1 MADSTMSDAD
11 KVREMAPDPSG
22 HMADISKIRAKRLA
36 KLGGAHSNGSSSSSL
51 AASGSPAQPSSA
63 SPQPTATS
71 PPPQH
76 SAKSPNEAKPNQFS
90 QVGMKGEPE
99 KKTATQIKI
108 RPRPASPAKRD
119 SEGAERPRSRQR
131 EPENLETWQD
141 RNLRSIFRVTL
152 RPEEIKDA
160 HGHQL
165 LFLGGTRQD
174 LNEEKAPF
182 LLNNNI
188 LEGAIAEAA
197 GQAPGGK
204 PFEYLLACFKR
215 ISRGIRGTKYSGAD
229 DPKRDI
235 LKETRRL
242 CMSYCVFAVTMPEM
256 FGDNVPATNPL
267 VDHLLADPE
276 CDSGICTDFL
286 DEASTRMDED
296 ETISNALVGAAE
308 DLSRRLA
315 TIDMN
320 GDYQTYVRGLMNLI
334 RYPKIVEAMTR
345 SQMWAPLD
353 VEPQDIETKT
363 LLGPFFRLS
372 PMQLEVAQSYFSAPK
387 TRDRNFITSAQNAI
401 RLTLRNHQL
410 MLFQIA
416 RSIAGSGAQ
425 SKEAML
431 NWFALCVNKNH
442 KKRAMRVDY
451 KTVSGDGFM
460 VNVTV
465 VLDQLCEPFMD
476 ASFSK
481 IDKIDV
487 DYLRRKPRVDISD
500 ETKINADQKTADE
513 FYARPA
519 DGTSGFTSEIFFLT
533 VAAHHY
539 GTEAAQTRMSTMKK
553 SVKRYEQD
561 LEAFEADRHKYI
573 NVSRTFTLL
582 IEPTLTILQDP
593 RYLARFEEHVSRI
606 KKQIDDMWSTIHATN
621 GVLLDD
627 LNQARSMQFMRLVI
641 VWLLRLASR
650 QNLPKSGELKL
661 PLPAD
666 QPDVFRCLP
675 EYFLEDIVE
684 NFKFITGNIPHIMT
698 PQQCDEIVQICVAF
712 LRNTEYVKNPG
723 VKSGLVTILYYGVQ
737 PMQNSKTGLLG
748 DLLIGSPFAH
758 KHLLHALMKFYIEA
772 ESTGTHTQFY
782 DKFNIRFEI
791 FQVIKC
797 IWANTMYRENLAK
810 EAAVNTD
817 FFVQFVNMIVN
828 DVTFVLDESLS
839 SFTRIHELTKEIGSA
854 AFGALSEEERKE
866 RQELL
871 EDQKGKAKSYMG
883 LTRESMETL
892 ILFTETL
899 PDAFTMPEI
908 VQRLADMLD
917 YNLDIMVGDKR
928 TNLRVDNAEEYKFNP
943 RALLTDI
950 VKVFINLSGKARF
963 VQAIAKDGRSYK
975 PQNFTK
981 AAELMRN
988 KVYMSPMEI
997 QTWTQ
1002 LGDRVALVKAEEEEE
1017 EADLG
1022 EVPEEFMDPLMADI
1036 MTDPVILPISRQVID
1051 RSTIRS
1057 HLLSDPNDPFNRT
1070 PLKITDVIADDALRG
1085 KIQAWKKERLEA
1097 KRAEKGATA
1106 AATAAAGGGEAMDT
1120 SQG

>member
-1 MADSTMSDAD
+1 MADSTLSDAD
-11 KVREMAPDPSG
+11 K
-22 HMADISKIRAKRLA
+22 IRQKRLA
-36 KLGGAHSNGSSSSSL
+36 KLGGGAQGSN
-51 AASGSPAQPSSA
+51 ASALPTPTSAPAQPSPA
-63 SPQPTATS
+63 PAPLPAVAPPSPQP
-71 PPPQH
+71 
-76 SAKSPNEAKPNQFS
+76 
-90 QVGMKGEPE
+90 E
-99 KKTATQIKI
+99 KKKAPTQIKI
-108 RPRPASPAKRD
+108 RPRPASPPKRERD
-119 SEGAERPRSRQR
+119 GAERPRSRQR
-131 EPENLETWQD
+131 EPESLETWQD
-141 RNLRSIFRVTL
+141 RNLRAILRVTL
-152 RPEEIKDA
+152 LSEEATDA
-160 HGHQL
+160 HGHAL
-165 LFLGGTRQD
+165 LFLPGTRGD
-174 LNEEKAPF
+174 LVENKAP
-182 LLNNNI
+182 LQLSLDV
-188 LEGAIAEAA
+188 LEGAITEAA
-197 GQAPGGK
+197 GNAPGGK

-215 ISRGIRGTKYSGAD
+215 VSRGIRGTKYAGGGGPDEA
-229 DPKRDI
+229 KRDV
-235 LKETRRL
+235 LKEARRL
-242 CMSYCVFAVTMPEM
+242 CMSYCLFAVTLPEM
-256 FGDNVPATNPL
+256 FGEHVPATNPL

-276 CDSGICTDFL
+276 CDLGICTDFL
-286 DEASTRMDED
+286 DEVSVCMGVEGC
-296 ETISNALVGAAE
+296 ESISDALVGAAE
-308 DLSRRLA
+308 DLSGRLA
-315 TIDMN
+315 GLDMN
-320 GDYQTYVRGLMNLI
+320 CDYQSHVRGLMNLI
-334 RYPKIVEAMTR
+334 RYPKIVDAMTQ
-345 SQMWAPLD
+345 SAQWAPPD
-353 VEPQDIETKT
+353 IEPQDIETKT

-372 PMQLEVAQSYFSAPK
+372 PMQPEVSQSYFSAPK
-387 TRDRNFITSAQNAI
+387 TRDRNFISSAQNAI

-410 MLFQIA
+410 LLFQIA
-416 RSIAGSGAQ
+416 KSVASSSAQ

-465 VLDQLCEPFMD
+465 ALDQLCEPFMD

-487 DYLRRKPRVDISD
+487 DYLRRSPRVDISD
-500 ETKINADQKTADE
+500 ETKINADQKAADE

-519 DGTSGFTSEIFFLT
+519 SGANGFTSEIFFLT

-539 GTEAAQTRMSTMKK
+539 GTEAAQARMATMRK

-573 NVSRTFTLL
+573 N
-582 IEPTLTILQDP
+582 DP
-593 RYLARFEEHVSRI
+593 RYLARYEEQVSRI

-650 QNLPKSGELKL
+650 QNLPTSGELRL

-666 QPDVFRCLP
+666 EPEVFACLP
-675 EYFLEDIVE
+675 EYFLEDIVD
-684 NFKFITGNIPHIMT
+684 NFKFITGNMPHIMT

-723 VKSGLVTILYYGVQ
+723 VKSGLVTILFYGVQ
-737 PMQNSKTGLLG
+737 PMYNNKRGLLG

-772 ESTGTHTQFY
+772 ESTGTHTQFF

-797 IWANTMYRENLAK
+797 IWANTMYRESLAK

-839 SFTRIHELTKEIGSA
+839 SFARIHELSKELASA
-854 AFGALSEEERKE
+854 AFAALAEEQRKE
-866 RQELL
+866 KLELL
-871 EDQKGKAKSYMG
+871 EDQKGKAKSYMQ

-917 YNLDIMVGDKR
+917 YNLDIMVGAKR
-928 TNLRVDNAEEYKFNP
+928 TGLRVANAAEYKFDP

-950 VKVFINLSGKARF
+950 VKVFINLAGKARF

-975 PQNFTK
+975 PANFAG
-981 AAELMRN
+981 AARLMQS
-988 KVYMSPMEI
+988 KVYMSPAEI
-997 QTWTQ
+997 LLWTD
-1002 LGDRVALVKAEEEEE
+1002 LGLRVAEVKAAEEEE

-1022 EVPEEFMDPLMADI
+1022 EVPDEFLDPLLADL
-1036 MTDPVILPISRQVID
+1036 MTDPVLLPTSRQVVD

-1057 HLLSDPNDPFNRT
+1057 HLLSDPCDPFNRA
-1070 PLKITDVIADDALRG
+1070 PLRIEEVVEDAGLRG
-1085 KIQAWKKERLEA
+1085 RIEAWRRGRLEGV
-1097 KRAEKGATA
+1097 RRERRERA
-1106 AATAAAGGGEAMDT
+1106 AAAAAAAEVAEGGPMDT
-1120 SQG
+1120 SEG

>member
-11 KVREMAPDPSG
+11 KVREATPAPDA
-22 HMADISKIRAKRLA
+22 HLADISKIRAKRLA
-36 KLGGAHSNGSSSSSL
+36 KLGGAQSNGSSSASL
-51 AASGSPAQPSSA
+51 APNGTATQSSA
-63 SPQPTATS
+63 ATPQSTATS
-71 PPPQH
+71 PPPQQ
-76 SAKSPNEAKPNQFS
+76 STKAPTEPKPSQFS
-90 QVGMKGEPE
+90 QLGMKQEQE
-99 KKTATQIKI
+99 KKAATPIKV
-108 RPRPASPAKRD
+108 RPRPASPAKRNSD
-119 SEGAERPRSRQR
+119 GAERPRSQR

-152 RPEEIKDA
+152 RPEEVKDA
-160 HGHQL
+160 HGHPL
-165 LFLGGTRQD
+165 LFLGSTRQD
-174 LNEEKAPF
+174 LNDENAPF
-182 LLNNNI
+182 LLNNTV
-188 LEGAIAEAA
+188 LEGAITEAA
-197 GQAPGGK
+197 SQAPGGK

-256 FGDNVPATNPL
+256 FGENVPSTNPL
-267 VDHLLADPE
+267 VDHLLSDPE

-296 ETISNALVGAAE
+296 ESISTALVGAAE

-315 TIDMN
+315 TVDMN
-320 GDYQTYVRGLMNLI
+320 GDYQSYVRGLMNLI
-334 RYPKIVEAMTR
+334 RYPKIVEAITH
-345 SQMWAPLD
+345 SSMWAPAD

-372 PMQLEVAQSYFSAPK
+372 PMQLEVAQSYFSAPR
-387 TRDRNFITSAQNAI
+387 TRDRNFITSAQNAV

-410 MLFQIA
+410 LLFQIA
-416 RSIAGSGAQ
+416 RSIAGSNAQ
-425 SKEAML
+425 CKEAML
-431 NWFALCVNKNH
+431 DWFALCVNKNH

-500 ETKINADQKTADE
+500 ETKINADQKAADE

-519 DGTSGFTSEIFFLT
+519 EGTSGFTSEIFFLT

-539 GTEAAQTRMSTMKK
+539 GTEAAQTRMATMKK

-561 LEAFEADRHKYI
+561 LETFEADRHKYL
-573 NVSRTFTLL
+573 N
-582 IEPTLTILQDP
+582 DP
-593 RYLARFEEHVSRI
+593 RYLARFEEHVSKI
-606 KKQIDDMWSTIHATN
+606 KQQVDDMHSTIHATN

-650 QNLPKSGELKL
+650 QNLPKSGELHL

-684 NFKFITGNIPHIMT
+684 NFKFITRNIPHIMT
-698 PQQCDEIVQICVAF
+698 PQQCDEIIQICVAF

-723 VKSGLVTILYYGVQ
+723 VKSGLVTILFFGVQ
-737 PMQNSKTGLLG
+737 PMHNSKTGMLG

-758 KHLLHALMKFYIEA
+758 KHLLHALMRFYIEA

-797 IWANTMYRENLAK
+797 IWANTMYRENLAR
-810 EAAVNTD
+810 EAAINTD

-839 SFTRIHELTKEIGSA
+839 SFTKIHELTKELASA
-854 AFGALSEEERKE
+854 AFSALSEDERKE
-866 RQELL
+866 KTELL

-899 PDAFTMPEI
+899 PEAFTMPEI

-928 TNLRVDNAEEYKFNP
+928 TNLRVDNADEYKFNP

-950 VKVFINLSGKARF
+950 VKVFINLSGRARF

-975 PQNFTK
+975 PDNFTK
-981 AAELMRN
+981 AADLMRN
-988 KVYMSPMEI
+988 KVYMSPLEI

-1022 EVPEEFMDPLMADI
+1022 EPPEEFMDPLMADL
-1036 MTDPVILPISRQVID
+1036 MTDPVILPISRQVVD

-1070 PLKITDVIADDALRG
+1070 PLKIADVLPDDELRG
-1085 KIQAWKKERLEA
+1085 RIQAWRAERLA
-1097 KRAEKGATA
+1097 VKRAEKEGGGGGGGGVA
-1106 AATAAAGGGEAMDT
+1106 AVGGGGGGEAMDT